1 MKGKCGT
8 PGSNYFV
15 LNTGAKILAIRLGIW
30 QSSGN
35 LCVDQA
41 VG

>member
-1 MKGKCGT
+1 MEHR
-8 PGSNYFV
+8 PGSSFV

-35 LCVDQA
+35 LCVEA